1 MKVKSRFLA
10 RLVVDM
16 SHQLSSDEQQ
26 ALLDAALVYLDRHGL
41 SSDIRQFP
49 RVLAEEWYKK
59 EGSTPVTLTTPSG
72 RAGAHG
78 ERISVTIG
86 DSLKKKVFLT
96 ERADPALLG
105 GARLSY
111 GDERLDFSLCSA
123 LEQFDA

>member
-26 ALLDAALVYLDRHGL
+26 TLLDAALVYLERHGL
-41 SSDIRQFP
+41 SSEMRHFP
-49 RVLAEEWYKK
+49 RMLAEEWHKK
-59 EGSTPVTLTTPSG
+59 EESIPVTLTTPSG

-86 DSLKKKVFLT
+86 DALEKKVSLT
-96 ERADPALLG
+96 ERADPSLLG